1 MDPFLRHLHIADNI
15 KILRNLCTA
24 SVHLIYLDPP
34 FNSGKQWEN
43 PVQVE
48 PGKKLRVAFKDA
60 WHLSDI
66 HVDEAAELQRLCPKA
81 MEVIN
86 ALHHVNGDSW
96 RAYLIYMGVRLV
108 EMCRVLK
115 DTGSIYYHC
124 DPTMSHGIKLIMD
137 AIFGGK
143 NFRNEII
150 WKKTN
155 SPKAQSNAYGG
166 QHDVIFFYS
175 KGESFTY
182 NRPYS
187 EPTAEYLKSF
197 RFSDERGR
205 YQTVALSNTT
215 GSGGFAKMKTWE
227 WRGVTARWIYSF
239 ENLEK
244 FWVEGLIVKTKNGGY
259 RKKHYLS
266 QGKGS
271 PVSDLWVNKDV
282 GPLQGRAS
290 ENRGYAT
297 QKPLALLE
305 RVVKTSSNVSDLVLD
320 PFCGCATACV
330 AAERLGRQWIG
341 IDIAGVDERIKDTD
355 KTYKVEDLLFERID
369 RDCRE
374 GTLFSMKKTYQLNP
388 KIGEDSYKRIDL
400 HPYVKNDLRANLHAA
415 QGRKCIG
422 CDKEKAIED
431 MDLDHIIPRER
442 GGQDE
447 PRNYQLLCGTCNS
460 IKGSKTQTAW
470 RRKVLEK
477 RLEEELER
485 ETKLMLER
493 RRKMKL
499 KESE

>member
-1 MDPFLRHLHIADNI
+1 MDPFTRHLHIADNI

-24 SVHLIYLDPP
+24 SVDLIYLDPP

-48 PGKKLRVAFKDA
+48 SGKKLRVAFKDV
-60 WHLSDI
+60 WHFSDI
-66 HVDEAAELQRLCPKA
+66 HADEAVELQHHCPKA

-108 EMCRVLK
+108 EMRRVLK

-124 DPTMSHGIKLIMD
+124 DQTMSHGVKLVMD

-143 NFRNEII
+143 NFLNHAI
-150 WKKTN
+150 WNYDGPQSPSKKKFATKHDDILRYAKN
-155 SPKAQSNAYGG
+155 VDKIYVSYDDIFTLSEMKEPELSRSYKKDKGG
-166 QHDVIFFYS
+166 YFYDLPPGS
-175 KGESFTY
+175 YTADSIARLEAEGRVRRTQNGKVRIKYYLTEKGGKYYRRKKLPSVWKDI
-182 NRPYS
+182 PS
-187 EPTAEYLKSF
+187 L
-197 RFSDERGR
+197 G
-205 YQTVALSNTT
+205 Q
-215 GSGGFAKMKTWE
+215 SGGK
-227 WRGVTARWIYSF
+227 
-239 ENLEK
+239 EK
-244 FWVEGLIVKTKNGGY
+244 
-259 RKKHYLS
+259 
-266 QGKGS
+266 
-271 PVSDLWVNKDV
+271 
-282 GPLQGRAS
+282 
-290 ENRGYAT
+290 RGYAT

-305 RVVKTSSNVSDLVLD
+305 RIIKASSNECDLVLD

-341 IDIAGVDERIKDTD
+341 IDIAGVDERIKNTD
-355 KTYKVEDLLFERID
+355 KTYKIEDLLFERID
-369 RDCRE
+369 IDCRA
-374 GTLFSMKKTYQLNP
+374 GTLFSMKETYKLNP
-388 KIGEDSYKRIDL
+388 KIGEDLYKRIDL
-400 HPYVKNDLRANLHAA
+400 HPYVKNDLRANLYSA
-415 QGRKCIG
+415 QGKKCIG
-422 CDKEKAIED
+422 CDKEKSIED

-499 KESE
+499 RESE